1 MEIISK
7 YLTLVAIEKLEQG
20 ELKVTINIDKD
31 TKELFNINGS
41 LINTKQEMLGLF
53 YYSAKKQDIQFQI
66 DETKKEHLDI
76 IYNAVKKIIEELETL
91 DI

>member
-31 TKELFNINGS
+31 TKELLNINGS
-41 LINTKQEMLGLF
+41 LINTK
-53 YYSAKKQDIQFQI
+53 
-66 DETKKEHLDI
+66 
-76 IYNAVKKIIEELETL
+76 
-91 DI
+91 

>member
-31 TKELFNINGS
+31 TKELLNINGS

-66 DETKKEHLDI
+66 DEAKKEHLDI